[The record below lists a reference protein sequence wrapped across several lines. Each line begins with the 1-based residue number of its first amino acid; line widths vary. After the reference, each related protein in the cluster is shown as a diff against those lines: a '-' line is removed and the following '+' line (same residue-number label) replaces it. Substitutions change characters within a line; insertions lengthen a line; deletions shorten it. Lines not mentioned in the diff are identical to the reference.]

1 MRFPVTAV
9 PTSLFLEDG
18 TMRKTSKAELVHC
31 LESILPVPKTKD
43 DRSKNVQNYDVKDYV
58 YIRDAMAE
66 LHQLHINCK
75 TFGDLA
81 YKYMKQILQSFCK
94 ADVVVDVFDQYDKD
108 NSVKGEERD
117 RRQKSVSGAREYHV
131 IPGRLLPPWDKF
143 MAVSANKTSV
153 SDFLCSYFCE
163 HAPTC
168 AEISCNAERKV
179 YLAGGFRKGEKLY
192 VCQQQ
197 VLSM

>member
-75 TFGDLA
+75 TFVDLA
-81 YKYMKQILQSFCK
+81 YKYMKQLLQSFCK

-117 RRQKSVSGAREYHV
+117 RCQKSVSGAREYHV
-131 IPGRLLPPWDKF
+131 MPGRLLPRLNSLNCF
-143 MAVSANKTSV
+143 MLQRYV
-153 SDFLCSYFCE
+153 F
-163 HAPTC
+163 
-168 AEISCNAERKV
+168 
-179 YLAGGFRKGEKLY
+179 YLAQRSLSFHNKDSTKILY
-192 VCQQQ
+192 I
-197 VLSM
+197 SF